1 MRASPKIM
9 KNETEHRGSK
19 NSNIFPSVSVHA
31 YKNQE
36 EAFCSESQRSFGS
49 RNGFYEDAFNPLPS
63 DSSMAYGSQKL
74 SKLSPMQIQAA
85 QEAEQ
90 KVRRLGANKAFNR
103 GLFDR
108 YQTTSVLS
116 GANSNGSS
124 IDKKVAEIMAAEK
137 KEFESKDLVMVPSMS
152 EMTILVVELTR
163 WMAAVV
169 VTTLLPHA
177 ATSQCPASREHPRI
191 DPAARTPSPRR
202 QYTASHFFTQNTRS
216 ENSV

>member
-137 KEFESKDLVMVPSMS
+137 KEFENKDLVMVPSMKS
-152 EMTILVVELTR
+152 
-163 WMAAVV
+163 
-169 VTTLLPHA
+169 
-177 ATSQCPASREHPRI
+177 ATGWKYI
-191 DPAARTPSPRR
+191 
-202 QYTASHFFTQNTRS
+202 
-216 ENSV
+216 